1 MRKVKYGYQL
11 CQINL
16 VEEESQLSD
25 REIVK
30 LEDSEQ
36 LFFINRGPG
45 DPKCIKIKTY
55 ILMISKHKVDR
66 STVR

>member
-1 MRKVKYGYQL
+1 MRKVEYGYQL

-25 REIVK
+25 RE
-30 LEDSEQ
+30 DSEQ
-36 LFFINRGPG
+36 LFLINRVPG
-45 DPKCIKIKTY
+45 DPKCIKTY